1 MSSIPLSEQLG
12 AMAFVDELRHQQ
24 RQVQEHL
31 DLPRRRAEIAERI
44 RAYYLSNTI
53 AFDDDLIEQGVR
65 QVFAHRLMFEAPPLN
80 GFDAWLVKTLTH
92 RSKMRFWGG
101 FITMSLAAFIVAFV
115 WGAFSQNSRYAAT
128 FYSDDDIRN
137 VARAAAEVR
146 NERRELY
153 KEVDKQRRELIA
165 LQKRNAQQQDAH
177 VSQLLE
183 RAQKAI
189 PASDVRTEIG
199 ASEPVSRTNVAVI
212 EPQVNALKA
221 EKNAINGALYT
232 AETDIKYARGI
243 LEIREGVK
251 EMLQDPKRAAALAQ
265 SSDLDGRLAE
275 LDQQLKNVN
284 SFDSH
289 MDASTT
295 YRELSSDLWPD
306 KDLLELQTQRA
317 FVLNK
322 RLAEKS
328 VPEEFREELQVKMR
342 EIDAELKKGDS
353 DAAEKKI
360 SHLTKRLKAAGYW
373 SQ

>member
-53 AFDDDLIEQGVR
+53 AFDDKLIEQGVR
-65 QVFAHRLMFEAPPLN
+65 QVFAHRLKFEAPPLN

-101 FITMSLAAFIVAFV
+101 FIKTFLPAFIVFFV
-115 WGAFSQNSRYAAT
+115 WSAYSQNSRYITT

-137 VARAAAEVR
+137 VARTAAEVR
-146 NERRELY
+146 NERIELY

-189 PASDVRTEIG
+189 PASDIRTEVG
-199 ASEPVSRTNVAVI
+199 ASEPVSRANVAVI
-212 EPQVNALKA
+212 EPQINALKA
-221 EKNAINGALYT
+221 EKNAIKGALYT

-243 LEIREGVK
+243 LEIREGIK

-265 SSDLDGRLAE
+265 FSDLDGRLAE

-289 MDASTT
+289 MDASST

-317 FVLNK
+317 YALSK
-322 RLAEKS
+322 RLEEKS
-328 VPEEFREELQVKMR
+328 VPEELREELQVKMR
-342 EIDAELKKGDS
+342 EINAELKNGDS
-353 DAAEKKI
+353 DAAERKI

>member
-1 MSSIPLSEQLG
+1 MSSIPLSEQMG

-24 RQVQEHL
+24 KQVQEHL
-31 DLPRRRAEIAERI
+31 NLPRRRAEIAERI
-44 RAYYLSNTI
+44 RAYYLSNNI

-92 RSKMRFWGG
+92 RSKTRFWSG
-101 FITMSLAAFIVAFV
+101 FIAMFLAAFMMAFV
-115 WGAFSQNSRYAAT
+115 MGAFSQNPRYGAT
-128 FYSDDDIRN
+128 FYSDDKIRE
-137 VARAAAEVR
+137 VARTAAEVR
-146 NERRELY
+146 SERRDLY
-153 KEVDKQRRELIA
+153 KEIDKQRRALIA
-165 LQKRNAQQQDAH
+165 LQKSNGEQPDAYA
-177 VSQLLE
+177 SQLLE
-183 RAQKAI
+183 RAQKAM
-189 PASDVRTEIG
+189 PVSDVRTEIG
-199 ASEPVSRTNVAVI
+199 ASEPVSRANVAVI

-221 EKNAINGALYT
+221 EKNAINSALYA

-243 LEIREGVK
+243 LDIRQGVK

-265 SSDLDGRLAE
+265 FSDLDGRLAE
-275 LDQQLKNVN
+275 LDQQLKHVN

-289 MDASTT
+289 TDASST
-295 YRELSSDLWPD
+295 YRELRSDLWPD

-317 FVLNK
+317 YELK
-322 RLAEKS
+322 TRLAEKS
-328 VPEEFREELQVKMR
+328 VPEEIRDELKVKMR

-373 SQ
+373 TR

>member
-221 EKNAINGALYT
+221 EKNAINDALYT

>member
-1 MSSIPLSEQLG
+1 MSSIPLSEQLR

-24 RQVQEHL
+24 KQVQEHL

-44 RAYYLSNTI
+44 RAYYLSNNI

-92 RSKMRFWGG
+92 RSKMRFWSG
-101 FITMSLAAFIVAFV
+101 FIAMFLAAFMVAFV
-115 WGAFSQNSRYAAT
+115 MGAFSQNPHFGAI
-128 FYSDDDIRN
+128 FYSDDKIRE

-146 NERRELY
+146 SERRDLY
-153 KEVDKQRRELIA
+153 KEIDKQRRALIA
-165 LQKRNAQQQDAH
+165 LQNSNVQQPDAYA
-177 VSQLLE
+177 SQLLE
-183 RAQKAI
+183 RAQKAMPI
-189 PASDVRTEIG
+189 SDVRTEIG
-199 ASEPVSRTNVAVI
+199 ASEPVSRANVAVI

-221 EKNAINGALYT
+221 EKNALNRALYS

-243 LEIREGVK
+243 LEIRQGVK
-251 EMLQDPKRAAALAQ
+251 EMLQDPRRAAALAQ
-265 SSDLDGRLAE
+265 FSDLDGRLAE
-275 LDQQLKNVN
+275 LDQQLKHVN

-289 MDASTT
+289 MDASST

-306 KDLLELQTQRA
+306 KDLLELQSQRA
-317 FVLNK
+317 YELK
-322 RLAEKS
+322 TRLAEKS
-328 VPEEFREELQVKMR
+328 VPEEIREELQVKMR

-360 SHLTKRLKAAGYW
+360 SHLTKQLKAAGYW
-373 SQ
+373 TR